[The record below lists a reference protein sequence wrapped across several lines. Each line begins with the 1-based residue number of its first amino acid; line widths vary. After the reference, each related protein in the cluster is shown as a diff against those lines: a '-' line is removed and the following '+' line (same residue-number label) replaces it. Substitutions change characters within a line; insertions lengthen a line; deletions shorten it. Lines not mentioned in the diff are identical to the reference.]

1 MKKKGAGTGWTAGKI
16 AAVAVSTSLVVAV
29 LAVTMIMVIGGIG
42 GQKSGMDGTIGEEE
56 MVEAYEEIKQDAE
69 TAMDEMEDLTSEEAT
84 SDPEV
89 YEQQLEETLTV
100 YNQLLADLE
109 EAIEAVIEVSEDYEE
124 LYAYIYEYYD
134 YLYALTEQAAGEI
147 EYLLSLVPTMQEI
160 QQMEQIVERLGQL
173 PAAGQYGELSTQLDQ
188 AVQKALSNLEGVTTS
203 DTLSSYGSSM
213 ESLARQLDSLSQQ
226 MNQYLASGNKAAF
239 NSLADQM
246 NATVISMQQQLSSA
260 ITSLSSSYT
269 SMLSQLEASIQSA
282 LP

>member
-1 MKKKGAGTGWTAGKI
+1 VKKKGAGTGWTAGKI